1 VTPSEAPRITRALQ
15 DRLDIRY
22 LYDWAGGL
30 VWIEVPPAPDAS
42 APLVRGVFSQGHA
55 TLLRAP
61 DAVRAAVDVFQPQAS
76 ALGALSARVK
86 DSFDP
91 HHILN
96 PGRMYRG
103 I

>member
-1 VTPSEAPRITRALQ
+1 
-15 DRLDIRY
+15 
-22 LYDWAGGL
+22 
-30 VWIEVPPAPDAS
+30 
-42 APLVRGVFSQGHA
+42 
-55 TLLRAP
+55 
-61 DAVRAAVDVFQPQAS
+61 VRAAVDVFQPQAS